1 LIIMTDFVE
10 AAALDQIAPG
20 TSLVVQVSGLSVALF
35 NVDGTIYAI
44 NDSCA
49 HAGASLG
56 AGKIEGK
63 TVTCRA
69 HGLKYDITN
78 GYVGGVPGFGV
89 TAYPVQIV
97 AGKILVEA
105 A

>member
-1 LIIMTDFVE
+1 MANVVE
-10 AAALDQIAPG
+10 AAALDRIAPG
-20 TSLVVQVSGLSVALF
+20 TSLVVQVSGTSVALF
-35 NVDGTIYAI
+35 NIDGTIYAL

-56 AGKIEGK
+56 AGKIEGT

-89 TAYPVQIV
+89 TAYEVQIV
-97 AGKILVEA
+97 DGKILIA
-105 A
+105 TT